1 LQSPKTTNL
10 QYKNTVN
17 MTHSVFDAAKP
28 NGLISPQRSKYE
40 VCY

>member
-1 LQSPKTTNL
+1 
-10 QYKNTVN
+10 

-40 VCY
+40 VCYWFTPSL